1 MSAETL
7 TLETSPR
14 LSSFV
19 PLRSHFLD
27 HHNADT
33 IHLVF
38 LLGGGGR
45 RCCALLCACETERR
59 WEEKNCQITR
69 ITTQCDTPAQ
79 KKTKITD
86 RGRNLWG
93 SQTER
98 PAVTHQSTP
107 PGSKRTNLS
116 KLTPPPPKFPR
127 PQRWRPQHSLRSL
140 LPADSKILF
149 SPALH

>member
-7 TLETSPR
+7 TLKTSAR

-33 IHLVF
+33 IHFVF
-38 LLGGGGR
+38 FGGR
-45 RCCALLCACETERR
+45 EGGRGCVLLCACETERR

-93 SQTER
+93 SQRER

-116 KLTPPPPKFPR
+116 KLTPPAPKFPR
-127 PQRWRPQHSLRSL
+127 HT
-140 LPADSKILF
+140 PAVAAATPS
-149 SPALH
+149 

>member
-38 LLGGGGR
+38 LLGGGGGVVRFCVPAR
-45 RCCALLCACETERR
+45 RSE
-59 WEEKNCQITR
+59 
-69 ITTQCDTPAQ
+69 DG
-79 KKTKITD
+79 KKKI
-86 RGRNLWG
+86 
-93 SQTER
+93 
-98 PAVTHQSTP
+98 A
-107 PGSKRTNLS
+107 K
-116 KLTPPPPKFPR
+116 
-127 PQRWRPQHSLRSL
+127 
-140 LPADSKILF
+140 
-149 SPALH
+149 